1 MRTAFIS
8 VKSFVTSILLFKPKW
23 SLLLGL
29 CLLLSCSQA
38 QAQYIQKINRPQYG
52 TVSYLLYQEGTRPI
66 TIDVIENHFLI
77 YQDSNR
83 KRLTVSVLQQTAEG
97 TETVP
102 IAELNY
108 NEDNFHYISPEKRGK
123 ISTYY
128 AMDNVF
134 NGLIM
139 TPEHSI
145 VRNIRLT
152 VDKRGT
158 TGRKVCLETGHDT
171 IVTRLW

>member
-102 IAELNY
+102 IAELNIMKTIFTIY
-108 NEDNFHYISPEKRGK
+108 LLKNEEK
-123 ISTYY
+123 S
-128 AMDNVF
+128 AP
-134 NGLIM
+134 IM
-139 TPEHSI
+139 PWITF
-145 VRNIRLT
+145 LM
-152 VDKRGT
+152 G
-158 TGRKVCLETGHDT
+158 
-171 IVTRLW
+171 